1 MSSDTAAGSS
11 GTTAKRV
18 VLRTSDGQDV
28 KVDISIAEM
37 STTLRPM
44 LEGLT
49 GAEDGSEEPIP
60 LPNVQKRVLDKVIEY
75 CEHHKND
82 SASSE
87 SFSAED
93 PIAVWDEEF
102 CKMDMSLLFELIL
115 AANYLDIR
123 SLLDVTCKTVANI
136 IRGKSTEEIRRTFNI
151 KNDFSPEEEQQVRKE
166 NEWCEDRN

>member
-1 MSSDTAAGSS
+1 MSADAGASAGSS
-11 GTTAKRV
+11 ATKRV

-28 KVDISIAEM
+28 KVDMAIAEM

-44 LEGLT
+44 LEGLS
-49 GAEDGSEEPIP
+49 GSEDGSEEPIP

-82 SASSE
+82 SAGAE
-87 SFSAED
+87 SFSADD

-123 SLLDVTCKTVANI
+123 SLLDFTCKTVANI

-151 KNDFSPEEEQQVRKE
+151 KNDFSHEEEEQVRKE